1 MIFVAVVVVVAHEIL
16 KTAQSPLSLF
26 GFDSY
31 GFGAWTL
38 DWDLDSGL
46 SITFFVAIIFA
57 ERRLFLDNEYFN
69 IRLGF
74 RVNVAFSDTR
84 SFKL

>member
-1 MIFVAVVVVVAHEIL
+1 MVAHEIL
-16 KTAQSPLSLF
+16 KTAQRFPFPSL
-26 GFDSY
+26 DL
-31 GFGAWTL
+31 TL
-38 DWDLDSGL
+38 MDFWLGL
-46 SITFFVAIIFA
+46 WIGTWNQACQLLFFVATIFA

-74 RVNVAFSDTR
+74 RVNVAFSDTK